1 MRIALTILTLFIF
14 QSIKGQNNLKDLKNY
29 IEKTENVSK
38 LSKLKTVKFDS
49 LSILTTFN
57 ELERQIDFG
66 FEHHRILVMPYSGWE
81 LKLNLISKNG
91 KIQIAWISEFDSS
104 KEKHMKT
111 LTTTKNS
118 DFLKEYIQNHNHFY
132 KTELTESDFE
142 KQILNEYVVG
152 FGCSIDGLY
161 IPKESKKMLK
171 FVKKKNRKE
180 LNKYLTSFSPE
191 LQTLGT
197 IGLLKIGKLT
207 KEQKSIIN
215 HLKIKNSVIFSCS
228 GCLYGIGETFSQR
241 IEYYE

>member
-1 MRIALTILTLFIF
+1 MRIALIILTLFIF
-14 QSIKGQNNLKDLKNY
+14 QSIKGQNNLADLRNH

-38 LSKLKTVKFDS
+38 LSKLKTVTFDS

-91 KIQIAWISEFDSS
+91 KIQIAWISEFDSN
-104 KEKHMKT
+104 KEKHMNT
-111 LTTTKNS
+111 LTITKNS
-118 DFLKEYIQNHNHFY
+118 DFLKEYVKNHNKFY
-132 KTELTESDFE
+132 KNELTESDFE

-152 FGCSIDGLY
+152 FGCSINGLD
-161 IPKESKKMLK
+161 IPKESKRMLK
-171 FVKKKNRKE
+171 FVKRKSRE
-180 LNKYLTSFSPE
+180 KLNKYLTSFSPE

-197 IGLLKIGKLT
+197 IGLLKIGKIT
-207 KEQKSIIN
+207 AEQNRLIE
-215 HLKIKNSVIFSCS
+215 HLKNRNSVIFSCS
-228 GCLYGIGETFSQR
+228 GCSYGIEETFNER